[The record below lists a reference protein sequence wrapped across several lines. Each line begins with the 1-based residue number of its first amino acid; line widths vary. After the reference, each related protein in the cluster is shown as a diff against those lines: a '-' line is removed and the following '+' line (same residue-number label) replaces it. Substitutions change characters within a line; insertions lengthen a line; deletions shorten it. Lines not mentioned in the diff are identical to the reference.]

1 MQIIKKKKTNRVF
14 KFFMEYTGVIGF
26 FLNYKKSKE
35 LEKKISPKSILKC
48 YKKLIIKYDGND
60 KAYKNFTKGLKDG

>member
-1 MQIIKKKKTNRVF
+1 MLLSFLNKSL
-14 KFFMEYTGVIGF
+14 KFFIEYTGVIGF

-60 KAYKNFTKGLKDG
+60 KAYKIFTNGLKDG